1 MKGNPMPIQKVVP
14 TIEVTDEILAIQ
26 IYQTLD
32 EALAETSDL
41 NIVKSY
47 AKLIEEAYQKALAL
61 LVQQVEAKA

>member
-1 MKGNPMPIQKVVP
+1 MPTQTAVP
-14 TIEVTDEILAIQ
+14 TLEVTDETLAIQ

-32 EALAETSDL
+32 ETLAETSEL

-61 LVQQVEAKA
+61 LAQWEAKV